1 MTLRYRAVG
10 FVIGLLLAM
19 LALLM
24 LLPAVFDLADGN
36 RDWLSFLL
44 GAAVTGIAGGY
55 LIISCQASGPFELE
69 VRDAF
74 VLTAATW
81 VAIPA
86 FAALPLIG
94 LGISYT
100 DAFFESMSGLTTTGS
115 TVLTGL
121 DGLPRGILFWRA
133 LLQWIGG
140 IGIIVMAI
148 VILPFL
154 RVGGMQLFR
163 TESSERS
170 EKIVPNAF
178 SMVAW
183 ILSVYGLLTLAC
195 GTLFLVFGM
204 SAFDALCHAFST
216 LSTGGYSTHDASF
229 GHFREPGA
237 EWVAVVFMLAG
248 GLPFA
253 AYIRMVRGERAALWR
268 EPQVRGLLA
277 SLFVI
282 ILIGAAAL
290 VIDRSYA
297 PLDALRE
304 MAFNTVSIVTTT
316 GFASTDYTLW
326 GPFFVAL
333 FFVLTFSGACAG
345 STSGGIKVYRLQVLW
360 LSLGA
365 YLARTPSPHRVVV
378 LRYGGRRLPDD
389 VPFAVLGFLAAFLGS
404 VALVTVLLGAMGLDF
419 VTALTAA
426 STAITNVGPGLGPV
440 IGPAGNFA
448 GLPDAAKWLLAFAMM
463 LGRLEVFTVL
473 IVLDPRFWRG

>member
-1 MTLRYRAVG
+1 
-10 FVIGLLLAM
+10 M
-19 LALLM
+19 LALTM
-24 LLPAVFDLADGN
+24 LVPAAFDLADGN
-36 RDWLSFLL
+36 RDWQSFILS
-44 GAAVTGIAGGY
+44 AAATGTAGGF
-55 LIISCQASGPFELE
+55 LIAACLSDTALELE

-81 VAIPA
+81 VVVPA

-94 LGISYT
+94 QGVGYT
-100 DAFFESMSGLTTTGS
+100 DAFFEAMSGLTTTGS
-115 TVLTGL
+115 TVLSGL
-121 DGLPRGILFWRA
+121 DGLPAGILVWRA
-133 LLQWIGG
+133 LLQWVGG

-183 ILSVYGLLTLAC
+183 ILAVYGALTLIC
-195 GTLFLVFGM
+195 GGLFVATGM
-204 SAFDALCHAFST
+204 TALDALCHALAT
-216 LSTGGYSTHDASF
+216 LSTGGFSTHDASF
-229 GHFREPGA
+229 GYFQAPA
-237 EWVAVVFMLAG
+237 TEWVATAFMLAG
-248 GLPFA
+248 GLPFV
-253 AYIRMVRGERAALWR
+253 AYIRMVQGDRLALLR
-268 EPQVRGLLA
+268 EPQVRGLLIA
-277 SLFVI
+277 L
-282 ILIGAAAL
+282 ILIVLLGAGML
-290 VIDRSYA
+290 VLQGEYA
-297 PLDALRE
+297 PLDALRK

-316 GFASTDYTLW
+316 GFASVDYTLW

-360 LSLGA
+360 LSLVA

-404 VALVTVLLGAMGLDF
+404 VALVTVLLGALGVDF

-426 STAITNVGPGLGPV
+426 STAMTNVGPGLGEIV
-440 IGPAGNFA
+440 GPAGNFA
-448 GLPDAAKWLLAFAMM
+448 SMPDAAKWILAFAMM
-463 LGRLEVFTVL
+463 LGRLEVFTIL
-473 IVLDPRFWRG
+473 IVLDPRFWRH